1 MIAVTVALGLLI
13 GSIRIFGL
21 KLGVAGMLF
30 SGIILGHFGF
40 RLEPELLAFLK
51 EFGLVLFVITVGILL
66 AQDFS
71 IH

>member
-1 MIAVTVALGLLI
+1 
-13 GSIRIFGL
+13 
-21 KLGVAGMLF
+21 MLF
-30 SGIILGHFGF
+30 SGIIFGHFGF
-40 RLEPELLAFLK
+40 SLEPELLAFLK